1 MSSRLVVS
9 ALAAF
14 TLGVLGAQS
23 RAVSA
28 APPWAGI
35 YVGTDG
41 KSTTAIVPVG
51 ESVWWMDRGI
61 RVVTVAKRGSGFSV
75 LPIGAILIPPQRGKV
90 GWLLRAG
97 GEVRSQVIDPFYER
111 LRAGLVGEHR
121 FLHLGGDARPD
132 GRELVLRDG
141 LVAGLDLGKRGCMAV
156 LLRPDPGENH
166 ERKVARVALQPAA
179 HAIGARTFIL
189 LEVES
194 DGLCPDAID
203 PARPPRMS
211 GLAGGAYG
219 LGRADGTPI
228 AVEVVG
234 YMMVELYL
242 SRDATPTESRE
253 VMRSAAEEA
262 ARAAE

>member
-1 MSSRLVVS
+1 MSSRLVVG

-23 RAVSA
+23 RAASA

-51 ESVWWMDRGI
+51 DSVWWMDRGI
-61 RVVTVAKRGSGFSV
+61 RVVTVAKRGRDFSV

-97 GEVRSQVIDPFYER
+97 GEVRTQVIDQFYER
-111 LRAGLVGEHR
+111 LRAGLAGENT

-132 GRELVLRDG
+132 GKELVVRDG
-141 LVAGLDLGKRGCMAV
+141 LLAGLELGKRGCV
-156 LLRPDPGENH
+156 PTLLRPDPGENH
-166 ERKVARVALQPAA
+166 ERRVARVAPQPAA
-179 HAIGARTFIL
+179 RALGARTFIL

-194 DGLCPDAID
+194 DG
-203 PARPPRMS
+203 
-211 GLAGGAYG
+211 
-219 LGRADGTPI
+219 
-228 AVEVVG
+228 
-234 YMMVELYL
+234 
-242 SRDATPTESRE
+242 
-253 VMRSAAEEA
+253 
-262 ARAAE
+262 